1 MNMEL
6 RNSRNNHGTKFIIDF
21 MLGEDEPESKIRS
34 YKPVLPDFLSS
45 IFLYF
50 QVQFPERNK

>member
-1 MNMEL
+1 MEL